1 MKNRNSSSETS
12 ERGVCHG
19 CLLKELYG
27 QWMLEP
33 FRGGR
38 DRGKRRARRPVDV
51 MVSELGLT
59 RRHRS
64 IDQSVNT
71 RSDRSIQ
78 KVINHLLLR
87 TYVFI
92 FHQHQVR

>member
-38 DRGKRRARRPVDV
+38 DHEEKKGPEACGRDGVRAGAYKAP
-51 MVSELGLT
+51 
-59 RRHRS
+59 S
-64 IDQSVNT
+64 ID
-71 RSDRSIQ
+71 
-78 KVINHLLLR
+78 
-87 TYVFI
+87 
-92 FHQHQVR
+92 